1 MTPQHLQTT
10 QRAWINELLHRMTVA
25 NTREVRVQ
33 LCTELKQAIAE
44 YLALAGGQR

>member
-1 MTPQHLQTT
+1 MNQQQQVS

-33 LCTELKQAIAE
+33 LCTEVKLAIAE
-44 YLALAGGQR
+44 YLKSVGGPQ